1 MNTLIKTDLTVA
13 ETFRDL
19 TEYTIPAGGAFGAD
33 FEIPAKYVKSSVQG
47 CPTTTVV
54 EFMDASGYWCE
65 QRDTSDNSIVL
76 DMAANKKATFKF
88 NQQWFLDT
96 ALNKYYGFDPT
107 MATNAADI
115 PEKIYII
122 GRFKTIDETTGIE
135 IIDEFEIAI
144 NSSLETPTDL
154 CNTAFATLDFED
166 GTAMTAA
173 RTYDVTDENMV
184 KSIYIPTTLTG
195 LDTIGACKN

>member
-1 MNTLIKTDLTVA
+1 
-13 ETFRDL
+13 
-19 TEYTIPAGGAFGAD
+19 
-33 FEIPAKYVKSSVQG
+33 
-47 CPTTTVV
+47 
-54 EFMDASGYWCE
+54 
-65 QRDTSDNSIVL
+65 
-76 DMAANKKATFKF
+76 
-88 NQQWFLDT
+88 
-96 ALNKYYGFDPT
+96 